1 MVLEELFN
9 CRQVLRDRFLVL
21 TAEVLLGTREP
32 SEQVVE
38 QQGIGSEVVEGT
50 LDLVLSLTCP
60 VEQVLPS
67 CPQDHLPVFDC
78 ANRIWMGLAQNISTH
93 LQTVVQQTLLLMKV
107 SVEGLH
113 NDKQHHIIATTVSSR
128 MKDRTYKKIQKQ
140 NI

>member
-1 MVLEELFN
+1 MVLEELLN

-32 SEQVVE
+32 SEQIVE

-78 ANRIWMGLAQNISTH
+78 ADRIWMGLAQNIGTH

-113 NDKQHHIIATTVSSR
+113 NVKQHHIIATTVSSR
-128 MKDRTYKKIQKQ
+128 MKNMTYKKIQKQ

>member
-128 MKDRTYKKIQKQ
+128 MK
-140 NI
+140 